1 MRIYLSGARKDF
13 DKDEFCRVA
22 DILQEFGH
30 SVVDAKLSNPDKK
43 LVWYY
48 NISNIS
54 TCDAVAML
62 DGWEDCKACR
72 VESTWA
78 DYIGIQCSGW
88 RDYVEVVA

>member
-1 MRIYLSGARKDF
+1 MRIYLSGPNDRF
-13 DKDEFCRVA
+13 DGNEFCRVSE
-22 DILQEFGH
+22 ILMEFGH
-30 SVVDAKLSNPDKK
+30 VVVKPVLVNPDKK
-43 LVWYY
+43 LLWYY

-62 DGWEDCKACR
+62 DGWESCKACR
-72 VESTWA
+72 VESAWA